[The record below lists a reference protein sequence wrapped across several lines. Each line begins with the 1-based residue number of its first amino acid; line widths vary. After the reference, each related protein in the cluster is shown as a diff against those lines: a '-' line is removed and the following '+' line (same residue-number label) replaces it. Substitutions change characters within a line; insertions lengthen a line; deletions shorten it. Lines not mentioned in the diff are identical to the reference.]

1 MVQKR
6 FKYKS
11 VEEAKSRYQIGV
23 GRQVEQPVAFHARGT
38 TAAEL
43 TQVES
48 QPFSLKAL
56 VLFVVTA
63 GGLTWYFEHEK
74 ERMQKK
80 RIAEANKAVG
90 KPKVG
95 GSFKLVDQDGKPFTD
110 QDMKGRYSLV
120 RNPAAT
126 TVRL

>member
-1 MVQKR
+1 MATSRFPCVKR
-6 FKYKS
+6 NIRKLIR
-11 VEEAKSRYQIGV
+11 V
-23 GRQVEQPVAFHARGT
+23 H
-38 TAAEL
+38 
-43 TQVES
+43 S

-56 VLFVVTA
+56 VLFVATA

-80 RIAEANKAVG
+80 RIAEANKTVG
-90 KPKVG
+90 RPKVG

-120 RNPAAT
+120 SRSSAPA
-126 TVRL
+126 VQN

>member
-1 MVQKR
+1 M
-6 FKYKS
+6 
-11 VEEAKSRYQIGV
+11 
-23 GRQVEQPVAFHARGT
+23 
-38 TAAEL
+38 L

-48 QPFSLKAL
+48 QPFSWKAL
-56 VLFVVTA
+56 VLFVATA

-95 GSFKLVDQDGKPFTD
+95 GSFKLVDQDGQPFTE

-120 RNPAAT
+120 RRPPPQAVQCHLRENDS
-126 TVRL
+126 

>member
-1 MVQKR
+1 M
-6 FKYKS
+6 
-11 VEEAKSRYQIGV
+11 
-23 GRQVEQPVAFHARGT
+23 
-38 TAAEL
+38 
-43 TQVES
+43 
-48 QPFSLKAL
+48 
-56 VLFVVTA
+56 LFVVTA

-95 GSFKLVDQDGKPFTD
+95 GSFKLVDQDGKPFTE

-120 RNPAAT
+120 SNPTAPA
-126 TVRL
+126 VRFQIHEDDD

>member
-1 MVQKR
+1 M
-6 FKYKS
+6 
-11 VEEAKSRYQIGV
+11 
-23 GRQVEQPVAFHARGT
+23 
-38 TAAEL
+38 L
-43 TQVES
+43 TRAES
-48 QPFSLKAL
+48 QPFSWKAL

-95 GSFKLVDQDGKPFTD
+95 GSFKLVDQDGKPFTEH
-110 QDMKGRYSLV
+110 DMKGRYSLV
-120 RNPAAT
+120 SNPT
-126 TVRL
+126 PSTVQPQMQENDG

>member
-1 MVQKR
+1 M
-6 FKYKS
+6 
-11 VEEAKSRYQIGV
+11 
-23 GRQVEQPVAFHARGT
+23 
-38 TAAEL
+38 
-43 TQVES
+43 
-48 QPFSLKAL
+48 KAL

-95 GSFKLVDQDGKPFTD
+95 GSFRLVDQDGKAFTEK
-110 QDMKGRYSLV
+110 DMKGRYSLV
-120 RNPAAT
+120 STSLTPA
-126 TVRL
+126 VRSQMYGGDD

>member
-1 MVQKR
+1 M
-6 FKYKS
+6 
-11 VEEAKSRYQIGV
+11 
-23 GRQVEQPVAFHARGT
+23 
-38 TAAEL
+38 
-43 TQVES
+43 
-48 QPFSLKAL
+48 
-56 VLFVVTA
+56 LFVVTA

-95 GSFKLVDQDGKPFTD
+95 GSFRLVDQDGKPFTE

-120 RNPAAT
+120 SNPTAPA
-126 TVRL
+126 VESHMQEDDG

>member
-1 MVQKR
+1 M
-6 FKYKS
+6 
-11 VEEAKSRYQIGV
+11 
-23 GRQVEQPVAFHARGT
+23 
-38 TAAEL
+38 
-43 TQVES
+43 
-48 QPFSLKAL
+48 
-56 VLFVVTA
+56 LFVVTA

-95 GSFKLVDQDGKPFTD
+95 GSFKLVDQDGKPFTE

-120 RNPAAT
+120 SNPT
-126 TVRL
+126 PLGVESHMHEVDG

>member
-1 MVQKR
+1 M
-6 FKYKS
+6 
-11 VEEAKSRYQIGV
+11 
-23 GRQVEQPVAFHARGT
+23 
-38 TAAEL
+38 L
-43 TQVES
+43 TRVES
-48 QPFSLKAL
+48 QPFSWRAL

-95 GSFKLVDQDGKPFTD
+95 GSFRLVDQDGKPFTE

-120 RNPAAT
+120 SNPTAPA
-126 TVRL
+126 VESHMQEDDG